1 MLRISEAASK
11 LGVAPSTLRAFADRG
26 LIAFTEMP
34 NGERRFEESA
44 VAAFREQGAN
54 PPSTRVADEIEPSPA
69 PRPRRPSWTEVP
81 PWERPALAAEAE
93 VRIEKAKREIA
104 QLAADDRARA
114 EQAQRDR
121 IAAMTADAERE
132 RERLEAQQRDRA
144 AKLAESMKPITE
156 AVNAFVAR
164 RQEQAKV
171 DAERAAKDVRAAAKR
186 LDALPEDRELESME
200 RAYQQRRD
208 LLDLASVARRFRQ

>member
-1 MLRISEAASK
+1 MLRVSEAASK

-44 VAAFREQGAN
+44 VVAFREQGAN
-54 PPSTRVADEIEPSPA
+54 PPSARVTEAEPSPA
-69 PRPRRPSWTEVP
+69 PPRRPAWTAVP

-121 IAAMTADAERE
+121 IAAMTAQAEQDRQ
-132 RERLEAQQRDRA
+132 RMEAQREERA
-144 AKLAESMKPITE
+144 AKLAESMKPVTE
-156 AVNAFVAR
+156 AINAFVAR
-164 RQEQAKV
+164 RQEQAKA
-171 DAERAAKDVRAAAKR
+171 DAERAADDVRVAAKR

-208 LLDLASVARRFRQ
+208 LLDLATVARRFRK

>member
-44 VAAFREQGAN
+44 VAAFREEGAN
-54 PPSTRVADEIEPSPA
+54 PPPSRPADPATPSPA
-69 PRPRRPSWTEVP
+69 PPPRRPGWTEVP

-104 QLAADDRARA
+104 RLAADDRARA

-121 IAAMTADAERE
+121 IAAMTAEAEQE
-132 RERLEAQQRDRA
+132 RQRLEAQRQARA
-144 AKLAESMKPITE
+144 AKLAESMKPITD
-156 AVNAFVAR
+156 AVNALVAR
-164 RQEQAKV
+164 RQEQARL
-171 DAERAAKDVRAAAKR
+171 DAERADKDARARARR
-186 LDALPEDRELESME
+186 LAALPEDQELESME

-208 LLDLASVARRFRQ
+208 LIDLASVARRFRR

>member
-1 MLRISEAASK
+1 MLRLSEAAAK

-34 NGERRFEESA
+34 NGERRFQESA
-44 VAAFREQGAN
+44 VEAFRADGAN
-54 PPSTRVADEIEPSPA
+54 PGRASHAEPSTPSQA
-69 PRPRRPSWTEVP
+69 PRPRRPGWTEVP

-104 QLAADDRARA
+104 RLAADDAARA
-114 EQAQRDR
+114 EQVERDR
-121 IAAMTADAERE
+121 IAAKAALAELE
-132 RERLEAQQRDRA
+132 RQRHETQQKERA
-144 AKLAESMKPITE
+144 AAIAEAAKPLTE

-164 RQEQAKV
+164 RKEQAAEAAAQAAR
-171 DAERAAKDVRAAAKR
+171 DAKARAKR
-186 LDALPEDRELESME
+186 LAELPEDQELESMD

-208 LLDLASVARRFRQ
+208 LLDLASVARRFRR

>member
-34 NGERRFEESA
+34 NGERRFAESA
-44 VAAFREQGAN
+44 VEAFREQGAN
-54 PPSTRVADEIEPSPA
+54 PPSARVTDEADPSPA

-104 QLAADDRARA
+104 QLAVDDRARA

-121 IAAMTADAERE
+121 IAAMTAQAEQDRQ
-132 RERLEAQQRDRA
+132 RMEAQREAQA
-144 AKLAESMKPITE
+144 AKLAESMKPIKE

-171 DAERAAKDVRAAAKR
+171 DAARAAKDVRAATQR
-186 LDALPEDRELESME
+186 LAALPEDRELESMQ

-208 LLDLASVARRFRQ
+208 LLDLASVAWRFRK